1 MTLRG
6 RTGLWIVV
14 IVALSLLL
22 LFMPAATKMTLLDYF
37 SSRLGDYESA
47 VEQAQ
52 SDSENDGAT
61 DAVADAV
68 DEMQVRIEGDISDYA
83 GIELLNL
90 TETDFF
96 PEYKA
101 LAQVI
106 DLRPMLNVRSQYQQA
121 LATLNVA
128 KVAERSAGQELSR
141 LKQLSKGTG
150 SVAAKKINYAQA
162 TYNEVAAKLEGSRV
176 ELQAIKE
183 QALQTWGETL
193 ATWIVEKD
201 SKEWQRLLQHNDSL
215 LLVTLAAKDTLAA
228 DVSFIRI
235 SRDGSRKQARKAYY
249 VSPALQTDNVSQG
262 ETYYFKTATGKLRTG
277 MRLDAWIVEASK
289 PFRGVFIPEQA
300 IVWHQG
306 QQWVYVQIDDDLY
319 ERRPLI
325 AGQVSVGGVFTQT
338 DLITGDKLV
347 LKGAQMLLSEEFK
360 WQIADE
366 DDD

>member
-14 IVALSLLL
+14 IAALSLLL
-22 LFMPAATKMTLLDYF
+22 LLMPAASKTTLLDYI
-37 SSRLGDYESA
+37 SNRLGDYESA

-52 SDSENDGAT
+52 SDPENDNA
-61 DAVADAV
+61 AASDAV
-68 DEMQVRIEGDISDYA
+68 DDMQVRVEGDISDYA
-83 GIELLNL
+83 GVELLSL
-90 TETDFF
+90 TRTDFF
-96 PEYKA
+96 PEFKA

-121 LATLNVA
+121 LASLNVA
-128 KVAERSAGQELSR
+128 KVAERSAGQELAR

-150 SVAAKKINYAQA
+150 SVATKNINYAQA
-162 TYNEVAAKLEGSRV
+162 AYNEVAAKLDGSLV

-183 QALQTWGETL
+183 QALQTWGETIG
-193 ATWIVEKD
+193 TWIVDKD
-201 SKEWQRLLQHNDSL
+201 SKEWQRLLHHKDSL
-215 LLVTLAAKDTLAA
+215 LLVTLAANDTLAA

-235 SRDGSRKQARKAYY
+235 SRDGTREQARKAYY
-249 VSPALQTDNVSQG
+249 VSPALLTDKVMQG

-277 MRLDAWIVEASK
+277 MRIDAWVVEANK
-289 PFRGVFIPEQA
+289 PLQGVFIPEQA

-306 QQWVYVQIDDDLY
+306 QQWVYVQVDDDLY
-319 ERRPLI
+319 ERRPLQTGRVS
-325 AGQVSVGGVFTQT
+325 AGGIFTQT
-338 DLITGDKLV
+338 DLAMGDKLV